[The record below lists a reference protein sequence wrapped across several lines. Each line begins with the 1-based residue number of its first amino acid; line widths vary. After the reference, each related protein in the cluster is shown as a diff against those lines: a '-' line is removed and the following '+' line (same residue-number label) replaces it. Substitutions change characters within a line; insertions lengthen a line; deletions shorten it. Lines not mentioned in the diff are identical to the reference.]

1 MSLQIPRLRKAV
13 ELEKAQAD
21 HIKQENAG
29 VFQMLLVQFRQNPKV
44 GQGTRGC

>member
-13 ELEKAQAD
+13 ELEEAQTD
-21 HIKQENAG
+21 HVKQENT
-29 VFQMLLVQFRQNPKV
+29 VFFQKLLFQFRQNPKV